1 MPRQVDLYL
10 RRGRR
15 GGVERE
21 RVVRGQCLAL
31 EGAGQRGREHAVDP
45 AGIIDQRPEL
55 LWANPRHSSFEALVL
70 PFEEV
75 EELLSI
81 RVQRLSIPSS
91 RASGDCTVHCQHQ
104 PL

>member
-1 MPRQVDLYL
+1 MPCLGLL
-10 RRGRR
+10 RAGADSVALQLPIEKGDGLVLDGIACQSGVLSAYT
-15 GGVERE
+15 GGS
-21 RVVRGQCLAL
+21 
-31 EGAGQRGREHAVDP
+31 
-45 AGIIDQRPEL
+45 EL